1 MFFPWLASVL
11 ALGGLASLLTVDPVD
26 FGRGFHR
33 FTGAMAAMFLAA
45 GLAGGALRGWMGWA
59 SLLAC
64 SAWVL
69 LAHWGRVSWLRPC
82 LVVPVLLSA
91 LAVYH
96 GTPYLPRSSLL
107 ELGEWM
113 VPGNV
118 VAASLLLGS
127 VFLAMLLG
135 HWYLV
140 IPGLPVRHL
149 RKMTWFL
156 GFTLALRSVMGLFT
170 LAAARP
176 IPAL

>member
-33 FTGAMAAMFLAA
+33 FTGAMAAMLLDVGLAA
-45 GLAGGALRGWMGWA
+45 GALRGPLGWA
-59 SLLAC
+59 SLFAC
-64 SAWVL
+64 SGWVF

-82 LVVPVLLSA
+82 LGVPVLLSA

-96 GTPYLPRSSLL
+96 GTPYLPRAPLL

-118 VAASLLLGS
+118 VAASLLLGYA
-127 VFLAMLLG
+127 L
-135 HWYLV
+135 
-140 IPGLPVRHL
+140 
-149 RKMTWFL
+149 
-156 GFTLALRSVMGLFT
+156 LALRPGHLC
-170 LAAARP
+170 
-176 IPAL
+176 